1 MNQLTNKLLAKIDY
15 TLTGPGV
22 AVADNNAA
30 TTKLENLISTLFGFL
45 TLIGVIYFTI
55 QIIFS
60 GYAFISS
67 QGDKDKLK
75 IARNR
80 LTNSILGLTVVVIA
94 FGAGAFIA
102 KLAGLNIKTIF
113 DLNSFFNSLK

>member
-1 MNQLTNKLLAKIDY
+1 MNNKLLAAYK
-15 TLTGPGV
+15 LTGPGI
-22 AVADNNAA
+22 DPGGTDISA
-30 TTKLENLISTLFGFL
+30 TTQLEKIISGFFGVL
-45 TLIGVIYFTI
+45 TLVGVIYFVI

-75 IARNR
+75 TARTR

-102 KLAGLNIKTIF
+102 NLAGLNNVF
-113 DLNSFFNSLK
+113 NLNTFFNSIK